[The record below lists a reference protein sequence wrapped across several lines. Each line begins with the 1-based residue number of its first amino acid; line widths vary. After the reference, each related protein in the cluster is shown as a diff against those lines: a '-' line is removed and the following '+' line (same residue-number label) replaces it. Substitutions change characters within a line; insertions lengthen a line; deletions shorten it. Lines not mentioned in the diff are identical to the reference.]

1 MDELADMMINEG
13 WNADEIMD
21 ATGMNEEELAE
32 RYLEN
37 WYTIK
42 EAAEETWA
50 DTSSLIEEF
59 LGVIWYCVLSYLIPI
74 NILFS

>member
-13 WNADEIMD
+13 RNADEIMD
-21 ATGMNEEELAE
+21 ATGMDEEELAK

-50 DTSSLIEEF
+50 DAASLIKEHWDDYE
-59 LGVIWYCVLSYLIPI
+59 WD
-74 NILFS
+74 

>member
-13 WNADEIMD
+13 RNADEIMD
-21 ATGMNEEELAE
+21 ATGMDEEELAK
-32 RYLEN
+32 RYLKN

-50 DTSSLIEEF
+50 DATSLIEEH
-59 LGVIWYCVLSYLIPI
+59 WDDYERD
-74 NILFS
+74 